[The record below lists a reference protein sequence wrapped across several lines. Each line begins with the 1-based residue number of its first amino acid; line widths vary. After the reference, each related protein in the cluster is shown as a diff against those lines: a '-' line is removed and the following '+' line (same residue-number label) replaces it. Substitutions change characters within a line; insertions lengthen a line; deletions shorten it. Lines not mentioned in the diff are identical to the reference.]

1 LSPITCAS
9 PRLWLLCILSCARLS
24 DGREPAGAALEDMV
38 LIPAGR
44 FVMGTN
50 HPKAMDEGPQHR
62 VYLSP
67 YHMDKCEVTNSQFA
81 AFVQATGHLTAAE
94 RPGAVEAEDG
104 ISWRHPEGRGSTI
117 STREHHPVVYVSWDD
132 ARAYCA
138 WRGKRL
144 PTEAEWEKSARGTD
158 GRMWPWGN
166 AFGPEHTNLWGAED
180 GYGKTAP
187 VGSFPAGASPH
198 GVLDLAGN
206 VWEWCADWYGEGYY
220 TSSPRQNPP
229 GPDVGQRK
237 ILRGGSWINRPATL
251 RTSNRFEVLPV
262 DRSPYIGFR
271 CARSE

>member
-1 LSPITCAS
+1 
-9 PRLWLLCILSCARLS
+9 
-24 DGREPAGAALEDMV
+24 
-38 LIPAGR
+38 
-44 FVMGTN
+44 
-50 HPKAMDEGPQHR
+50 
-62 VYLSP
+62 
-67 YHMDKCEVTNSQFA
+67 
-81 AFVQATGHLTAAE
+81 
-94 RPGAVEAEDG
+94 
-104 ISWRHPEGRGSTI
+104 
-117 STREHHPVVYVSWDD
+117 
-132 ARAYCA
+132 
-138 WRGKRL
+138 
-144 PTEAEWEKSARGTD
+144 
-158 GRMWPWGN
+158 
-166 AFGPEHTNLWGAED
+166 
-180 GYGKTAP
+180 